1 MAKLQW
7 REEMEPRVKEFRYT
21 LHLLKQSPLAL
32 VGIAVVLVLVL
43 VAIFAPLIA
52 PYDPYD
58 LDLPDKLAPP
68 NKYHLFGTDDF
79 GRDIFSRIVY
89 GSRIS
94 IKIGILA
101 VGIAFCIGVPLGV
114 VAGYFGGWVDELIMR
129 IMDMMLAFPA
139 LVLAM
144 ALCAAL
150 GYGLTNAMI
159 AIGIV
164 YIPYYARLVRGQ
176 ALSVRENPYV
186 EAAHS
191 IGASRSRIV
200 FRHVLPN
207 CLSPL
212 VVQATLS
219 LGDAILTAAA
229 LSFIGVGAQV
239 PEAEWGAMITLGRGY
254 IVSGE
259 WWLATFPG
267 IAILVTVLG
276 FNLFGDGLR
285 DTLDPRLR
293 R

>member
-1 MAKLQW
+1 
-7 REEMEPRVKEFRYT
+7 MEPRVKEFRYT

>member
-267 IAILVTVLG
+267 VAILVTVLG